1 MEESILTSIKKLL
14 GLPED
19 YKQFDTDVIMHINTV
34 FMILNQL
41 GVGPENGFRITDKA
55 TTWND
60 YLPEDSDLDG
70 VKTYMYLKVRTFFDP
85 PQNSTL
91 MDAINKQA
99 DMLEFRLNVN
109 AENGKEG

>member
-1 MEESILTSIKKLL
+1 MEESILSSIKKLL
-14 GLPED
+14 GLPEE
-19 YKQFDTDVIMHINTV
+19 YKQFDADVIMHINTV

-41 GVGPENGFRITDKA
+41 GVGPDKGFRITDKT
-55 TTWND
+55 TTWSE
-60 YLPEDSDLDG
+60 YLSEDSNLDG